1 VIRSPQLKAKNKS
14 PIVEMKYIDWPYYE
28 KLENPTFDDV
38 IDRCKKLG
46 LYETMGFRYGWNRE
60 ILVNSIA
67 LTIMILI
74 KHYYLD
80 HSRREVLH

>member
-1 VIRSPQLKAKNKS
+1 
-14 PIVEMKYIDWPYYE
+14 
-28 KLENPTFDDV
+28 LENPTFDDV
-38 IDRCKKLG
+38 IDRCKQLG

-80 HSRREVLH
+80 HSRREVLHWLHDFLLLAWSWHEGWRMHSYP